1 MNAVYFWVI
10 FSSFQHYHTQ
20 SINYS
25 YCYALYRCPKLNPT
39 LSLEDSWTLP
49 CPWRTAGPYLV
60 PRGQL
65 FPTLSLE
72 DSWDLQ
78 RHSWTMFSILGVK
91 PGLRPPDYIIII
103 MVTERQQFLIFCS
116 IFNLKKI
123 QKPKLASPFLY
134 LLYKPQINQKYA
146 IF

>member
-1 MNAVYFWVI
+1 MLYI
-10 FSSFQHYHTQ
+10 FGSFLALFNIIIHNL
-20 SINYS
+20 SIIRIVMH
-25 YCYALYRCPKLNPT
+25 CIVVR
-39 LSLEDSWTLP
+39 SWTLP

-60 PRGQL
+60 PWRTAGPYLVPWGQL

-116 IFNLKKI
+116 IFNLKKN